1 MTRRFQSTA
10 LIVSP
15 IALWCLIWLAMQV
28 AHGQTPAFDES
39 IRRAIHDAANPGLT
53 RVLEAVTLLGSQ
65 AVVISVASCAVLI
78 LFFQGR
84 RDRALLIAIAMAGAE
99 LLLWIL
105 KVEFHRPRP
114 EPFFGS
120 VPPASYSFPSGHA
133 LLSFCC
139 YGTLSAV
146 CSPRRWVRI
155 AAAALILSVGISRVY
170 LGVHYPSDV
179 IAGYLVA
186 ILWMA
191 SVAVAYRRLASVDR

>member
-1 MTRRFQSTA
+1 
-10 LIVSP
+10 
-15 IALWCLIWLAMQV
+15 MQV

-65 AVVISVASCAVLI
+65 AVVISAASCAALI

-84 RDRALLIAIAMAGAE
+84 RDRALLIAIAIAGAE

-133 LLSFCC
+133 VLSFCC

-146 CSPRRWVRI
+146 CSARRWVRI
-155 AAAALILSVGISRVY
+155 AAAALILSIGISRVY

-191 SVAVAYRRLASVDR
+191 SVAVVYRRLATMDR